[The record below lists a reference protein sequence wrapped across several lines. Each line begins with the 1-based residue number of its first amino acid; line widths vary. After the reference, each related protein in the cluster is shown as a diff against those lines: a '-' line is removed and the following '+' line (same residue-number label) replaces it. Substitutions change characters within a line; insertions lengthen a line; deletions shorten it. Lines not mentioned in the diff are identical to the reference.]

1 MWTKK
6 GPGKTIFPYVWNNL
20 VHSALSIEHTAMPR
34 EQISYIYESAL
45 AIL

>member
-20 VHSALSIEHTAMPR
+20 VHSALGNPWDIAANATEEVKGTKLR
-34 EQISYIYESAL
+34 KRR
-45 AIL
+45 